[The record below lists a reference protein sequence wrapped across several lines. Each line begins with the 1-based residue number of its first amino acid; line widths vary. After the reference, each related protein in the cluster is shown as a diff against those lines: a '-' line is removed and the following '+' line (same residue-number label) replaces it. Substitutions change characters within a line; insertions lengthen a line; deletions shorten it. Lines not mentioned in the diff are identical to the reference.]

1 MGFFTKLPLNDIQV
15 KQLSGD
21 TLTLSG
27 TTNILGILKSKNI
40 EIDAT
45 VSGASASGHVLTY
58 IGGKIQL
65 QPPTGG
71 GETDFDSAR
80 ATTRSGIPAVNVGGA
95 TVTEFLEG
103 YFFPS
108 VAPAASIS
116 GGGTRMFGNNAI
128 VNLSFTATRNTL
140 PIQTITL
147 DGVSVPVVDGN
158 TQSGTSGKTLTTPNT
173 NQTFTLL
180 VTDTNGASDSAS
192 TTITFRHKRYYYGD
206 NQNLIGQSDTDI
218 SNNVNLNETSGQAE
232 FATSRVKSTFSVSL
246 ASQFFYYVIPASF
259 GTPSFVINGLSNTDF
274 SSQTFTFTNPN
285 GYSESFVVWRT
296 NNLLTGN
303 FNFSVA

>member
-15 KQLSGD
+15 KQQSGD

-27 TTNILGILKSKNI
+27 TTNFQGILKSKNI

-80 ATTRSGIPAVNVGGA
+80 TTTRSGIPAVNVGGE

-108 VAPAASIS
+108 VAPVASIS
-116 GGGTRMFGNNAI
+116 GGGTRLFGNNDI

-140 PIQTITL
+140 PIATITL

-158 TQSGTSGKTLTTPNT
+158 TQAGTSGKTLTTPNT
-173 NQTFTLL
+173 NQTFTLV
-180 VTDTNGASDSAS
+180 VTDTNGANDTAS
-192 TTITFRHKRYYYGD
+192 TTVTFRHKRFYFGD
-206 NQNLIGQSDTDI
+206 NQNLIGESDTDI
-218 SNNVNLNETSGQAE
+218 TTTVNLYETSSTSE
-232 FATSRVKSTFSVSL
+232 FATSRVKSTFTVSL
-246 ASQFFYYVIPASF
+246 SGQFFYYVIPSSF

-274 SSQTFTFTNPN
+274 SSQTFSFTNSE
-285 GYSESFVVWRT
+285 GYVESFVIWRT